1 MKKKTLLLM
10 MMLAV
15 AITLAACT
23 QNNPQSGAAS
33 PPAPAASQAQPQPAQ
48 QPAQSASGQSQQVE
62 GVTIRLVSVAQSKG
76 EGIYTADPGQVFVQP
91 EFEINNQST
100 KGTKIAIAFNFFVD
114 GVSMPEDTAAIQSAD
129 GGALGTTLDFGS
141 SVTGFSGVRAPENWQ
156 QIKAQYSPHIIGD
169 KAEFIISR
177 ADLP

>member
-48 QPAQSASGQSQQVE
+48 QPLCAGASQLFAIALHSSARPQAAIEVCQDDLKRHKRVCLPAMRQANTR
-62 GVTIRLVSVAQSKG
+62 VTCFVIEPGLCFSRLRQISPADDELRLVSDDMG
-76 EGIYTADPGQVFVQP
+76 RILRLDLLPVF
-91 EFEINNQST
+91 
-100 KGTKIAIAFNFFVD
+100 
-114 GVSMPEDTAAIQSAD
+114 
-129 GGALGTTLDFGS
+129 
-141 SVTGFSGVRAPENWQ
+141 RR
-156 QIKAQYSPHIIGD
+156 PH
-169 KAEFIISR
+169 
-177 ADLP
+177 P